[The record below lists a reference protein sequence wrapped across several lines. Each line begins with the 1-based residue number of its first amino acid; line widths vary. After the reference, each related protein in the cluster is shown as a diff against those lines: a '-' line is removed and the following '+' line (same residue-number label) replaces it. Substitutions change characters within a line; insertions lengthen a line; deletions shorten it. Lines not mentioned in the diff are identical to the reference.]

1 MIKGTTSG
9 GFAFSFDE
17 TRLDDMRFVD
27 VLAVVVDQDAPEF
40 DRIAGA
46 SKLTEMLL
54 GKELKTQ
61 LYAFIGAQHE
71 GRVPRADLEQALME
85 IMSAGGKDAEKN

>member
-1 MIKGTTSG
+1 MIKGTTSA
-9 GFAFSFDE
+9 GFEFSFDE

-27 VLAVVVDQDAPEF
+27 VLAVVVDPDAKEF

-54 GKELKTQ
+54 GKELKAK
-61 LYAFIGAQHE
+61 LYQFIGAQHE

-85 IMSAGGKDAEKN
+85 IMSAGGKDAEKH

>member
-1 MIKGTTSG
+1 MIKGTTSA
-9 GFAFSFDE
+9 GFEFSFDE

-27 VLAVVVDQDAPEF
+27 VLAVVVDPDATEF

-54 GKELKTQ
+54 GKELKAK
-61 LYAFIGAQHE
+61 LYQFIGEKHE
-71 GRVPRADLEQALME
+71 GRVPRAELEQALNE
-85 IMSAGGKDAEKN
+85 IMAGGGKDAEKN